1 MIIFAENSKEM
12 NETKKVSRRKYTAE
26 FKAKVA
32 LEAMQENQT
41 LPELCSKYQL
51 SPNQVN
57 QWKKR
62 LRERS
67 AEAFRADASGRGDK
81 DRLIEQLYKTIGELT
96 MDVEFLKKSCFHEC
110 RAALRD
116 GLQGGEAEHTPSV
129 RASRPVPRHVLLHP
143 GE

>member
-1 MIIFAENSKEM
+1 M

-57 QWKKR
+57 QWKKC
-62 LRERS
+62 
-67 AEAFRADASGRGDK
+67 
-81 DRLIEQLYKTIGELT
+81 LT
-96 MDVEFLKKSCFHEC
+96 LKKVDSQKSQKSTSYTQGSRSC
-110 RAALRD
+110 
-116 GLQGGEAEHTPSV
+116 TS
-129 RASRPVPRHVLLHP
+129 PR
-143 GE
+143 

>member
-1 MIIFAENSKEM
+1 M

-57 QWKKR
+57 QWKRQLK
-62 LRERS
+62 ERS
-67 AEAFRADASGRGDK
+67 ADAFKTEANGKDDK

-96 MDVEFLKKSCFHEC
+96 MDVEFLKKN
-110 RAALRD
+110 
-116 GLQGGEAEHTPSV
+116 
-129 RASRPVPRHVLLHP
+129 LLP
-143 GE
+143 